1 MVLYLFIFR
10 VLSLYFLY
18 MSVCFLDAIFI
29 PIRDIIRA
37 QTGEEEV
44 GQLTDL
50 WLAAIVAGVL
60 LVYLVYALM
69 KPEEF

>member
-1 MVLYLFIFR
+1 MH
-10 VLSLYFLY
+10 SQ
-18 MSVCFLDAIFI
+18 AK
-29 PIRDIIRA
+29 
-37 QTGEEEV
+37 EEV
-44 GQLTDL
+44 WHLADL